1 MGILSDA
8 LRSMQ
13 RRKAR
18 VTPPPS
24 APVRRGDEATT
35 KVNPPT
41 AVPPA
46 LPPAEPRKETP
57 RELPRLGAEARY
69 VYDER
74 VGIGLDL
81 GMSLER
87 AEDVALLEALLVEG
101 LVPDRL
107 RPIAAAMLDAWGPW
121 EVEAVRVASIK
132 EWMSTGLGAED
143 IIQAVTR
150 SGSHHATREP
160 TNPIRTGGGGCGKE
174 TKEASP

>member
-18 VTPPPS
+18 VTPPR

-35 KVNPPT
+35 RENPPN
-41 AVPPA
+41 AV
-46 LPPAEPRKETP
+46 PAEPRKETP

-143 IIQAVTR
+143 IIQSVTR